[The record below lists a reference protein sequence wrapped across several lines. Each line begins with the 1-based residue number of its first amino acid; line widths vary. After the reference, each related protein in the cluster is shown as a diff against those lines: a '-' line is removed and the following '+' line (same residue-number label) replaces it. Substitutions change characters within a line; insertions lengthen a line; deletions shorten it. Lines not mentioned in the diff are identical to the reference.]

1 MFFYPFDYYDRSY
14 RDDAM
19 KSFMRILHSA
29 PKCPA
34 IDIYIND
41 TPLIKNLSYK
51 DFSEYIPI
59 RSGNYNLKV
68 YAAGKK
74 GDPFIDTSLFIPPNE
89 IYTVAVIGKTPD
101 DLSTLPIK
109 EPLLDTKGGKSCL
122 RFVQLSPNAP
132 NVDVVLPNG
141 DILFKNV
148 AFKDVKNYIEVPTG
162 VYTVE
167 IRLTGTDTVI
177 LYVPN
182 IHLKT
187 KRFYTIYSVGL
198 VGAIPPL
205 QVLIPLDG
213 NSYIEF

>member
-1 MFFYPFDYYDRSY
+1 MFSYPFDYYYEYY
-14 RDDAM
+14 RNDAM
-19 KSFMRILHSA
+19 KSFMRLLHSA

-41 TPLIKNLSYK
+41 KPWVTNIKYK
-51 DFSEYIPI
+51 DFSEYLPI
-59 RSGNYNLKV
+59 RSGNYNVKV

-74 GDPFIDTSLFIPPNE
+74 INPFIDTSLFIPPNE
-89 IYTVAVIGKTPD
+89 IYTIAIIGKTPD
-101 DLSTLPIK
+101 NLSILPIK
-109 EPLLDTKGGKSCL
+109 EPLLETKEGKLGL
-122 RFVQLSPNAP
+122 RFAQLSPNAP

-141 DILFKNV
+141 DVLFKDV
-148 AFKDVKNYIEVPTG
+148 AFKDIKDYIEVPSG
-162 VYTVE
+162 IYTVE

-182 IHLKT
+182 IHLKP

-198 VGAIPPL
+198 VGGIPPL